1 MYSMTPSQR
10 TATTAKI
17 VLVAG
22 LLFAAEALLR
32 GSIVR
37 TFIAS
42 GLLMFGGGLLLAARQ
57 AE

>member
-17 VLVAG
+17 VLIAG
-22 LLFAAEALLR
+22 ILFAAEALLR

-42 GLLMFGGGLLLAARQ
+42 GLFMFGGGLLIAARQ

>member
-17 VLVAG
+17 VLLAG

>member
-17 VLVAG
+17 VLMAG
-22 LLFAAEALLR
+22 VLFAAEALLR

-42 GLLMFGGGLLLAARQ
+42 GLLMFGGGLWMAARQ

>member
-1 MYSMTPSQR
+1 MYSTTPSQR